1 MYLINHTYHQ
11 SSLETLECLGYTRSA
26 LWGQDSDLGTVTP
39 SLVMKAWRDHLELPT
54 SSKSSVDTGSI
65 PECEIWKDQKSCKKY
80 HHFWEW
86 MLYLYASNNYFGN
99 LLQKKLAAP
108 MNRCY
113 KLNFECSYMVYQR
126 WTSECMASQ
135 SIQFHTNCWLTTPLI
150 LVGTPTFLH
159 LNFGQSRSGWVPQL
173 SFYLTNVF
181 LWIGNIHIPT
191 VCG

>member
-1 MYLINHTYHQ
+1 MSWIYKISTLGSRLWPRNCHTIPGDEGMAG
-11 SSLETLECLGYTRSA
+11 SS
-26 LWGQDSDLGTVTP
+26 W
-39 SLVMKAWRDHLELPT
+39 
-54 SSKSSVDTGSI
+54 
-65 PECEIWKDQKSCKKY
+65 
-80 HHFWEW
+80 
-86 MLYLYASNNYFGN
+86 ASNQLQIFSWHWQHPRMWDLKRSEKLQKIPPFLGMNVTSLCIKQLLWE

-159 LNFGQSRSGWVPQL
+159 LTFGQSRSGWVPQL